1 MRIATHRFI
10 GAALAFGLGA
20 PLALPAPVAA
30 CGGFF
35 CGQQPVDQQAER
47 ILFSVD
53 EEAGTT
59 DMIVQIAYEGD
70 ADDFAWVVPLGQAPL
85 DGSLDAAFPQG
96 ALTALDANT
105 APRLFPNGGCFLEET
120 DATAGPPRN
129 GDDDGVTV
137 LIREVVGPY
146 DVAVIESD
154 DPDALVAWLR
164 DNEFRVTEAMA
175 PYIAE
180 YTLDPSADFKFLA
193 LRLTSEAGTKDISP
207 FRMTLPGTAPV
218 VPLKM
223 TALAA
228 EPEMGIVVFILGTQR
243 YEPANWEDLEVPD
256 EYVKWD
262 FERWQSNWPEAVARV
277 IDESVREDGVPGFV
291 TEMATPTDTYL
302 NLLMNTTP
310 ADEDQ
315 AAAVEA
321 LLEVMEGQAY
331 ITRLYARLSAEEMLS
346 DPMFRRSAGEDVE
359 RWREVNLPEDMDC
372 GGDGT
377 AAEDASGP
385 CDFIACGALGTCAE
399 TVVDG
404 ERVAAC
410 ACAAG
415 ATARTTFGPRG
426 EVTVACQDQRMSFL
440 TPGDVELPGATPLP
454 EPCLGVDCGF
464 GTCVPMNMTPT
475 CACDRGFVAI
485 GSVTD
490 GVRSTRC
497 VEPAAPVPPSFYAA
511 TVLPERPANLPAGRA
526 VDLPDPPS
534 LAGAGGCS
542 AAAGASGMAGLL
554 PFALLGL
561 ARRRRR

>member
-1 MRIATHRFI
+1 MRFTTQRFI
-10 GAALAFGLGA
+10 GAALALGLGA
-20 PLALPAPVAA
+20 PLALPAPAAA

-47 ILFSVD
+47 ILFAVD

-70 ADDFAWVVPLGQAPL
+70 AEDFAWIVPLGAAPL
-85 DGSLDAAFPQG
+85 EGTLDATFPQG

-105 APRLFPNGGCFLEET
+105 SPQLFPNGGCFFET
-120 DATAGPPRN
+120 DAAAGPPRA
-129 GDDDGVTV
+129 GADDGVTV

-146 DVAVIESD
+146 EVAVIESD
-154 DPDALVAWLR
+154 ESDALVAWLR
-164 DNEFRVTEAMA
+164 RNEFRVTEAMA
-175 PYIAE
+175 PYIEE

-193 LRLTSEAGTKDISP
+193 LRLTSEADTKDIAP

-228 EPEMGIVVFILGTQR
+228 EPEMGIVVFILGAQR

-256 EYVKWD
+256 EYIKWD
-262 FERWQSNWPEAVARV
+262 FTRWQSNWPEAVARV
-277 IDESVREDGVPGFV
+277 IDESVRDDGVPGFV

-315 AAAVEA
+315 AAAVDA
-321 LLEVMEGQAY
+321 LLGIMEGQAY
-331 ITRLYARLSAEEMLS
+331 VTRLYARLSAEEMLS
-346 DPMFRRSAGEDVE
+346 DPMFRRSAGDDVE
-359 RWREVNLPEDMDC
+359 RWREVTLPEDLDC
-372 GGDGT
+372 TGSSLE
-377 AAEDASGP
+377 AAASP
-385 CDFIACGALGTCAE
+385 CDFMACGALGTCAE
-399 TVVDG
+399 TEVDG
-404 ERVAAC
+404 ELVGAC

-415 ATARTTFGPRG
+415 ATARTTFDPRG
-426 EVTVACQDQRMSFL
+426 AVTVACQDQRMSFL
-440 TPGDVELPGATPLP
+440 NPGDVEVPGATPLSD
-454 EPCLGVDCGF
+454 PCVGVDCGF

-475 CACDRGFVAI
+475 CACDRGFVAV
-485 GSVTD
+485 GSLTD
-490 GVRSTRC
+490 GVRATRC
-497 VEPAAPVPPSFYAA
+497 VEPTEPVPPTFYAA

-526 VDLPDPPS
+526 VDLPEPPT

-542 AAAGASGMAGLL
+542 AAAGASGLAGLL
-554 PFALLGL
+554 PFALLVL
-561 ARRRRR
+561 ARRRR

>member
-1 MRIATHRFI
+1 MRLATTRLI
-10 GAALAFGLGA
+10 GVALALGLGGT
-20 PLALPAPVAA
+20 LALPTPAEA

-47 ILFSVD
+47 ILFAID

-85 DGSLDAAFPQG
+85 EGSLDADFPQG

-105 APRLFPNGGCFLEET
+105 SPQLFPNGGCFAEL
-120 DATAGPPRN
+120 DASAGPPRN
-129 GDDDGVTV
+129 AADDGVTV

-154 DPDALVAWLR
+154 DPAALVAWLR
-164 DNEFRVTEAMA
+164 RNEFRVTEAMA
-175 PYIAE
+175 PYIEE
-180 YTLDPSADFKFLA
+180 YTLDESADFKFLA
-193 LRLTSEAGTKDISP
+193 LRLTSEADTKDISP

-228 EPEMGIVVFILGTQR
+228 EPEMGIVVFILGSQR

-256 EYVKWD
+256 DYLKWD

-277 IDESVREDGVPGFV
+277 IDESVRDAGVPGFV
-291 TEMATPTDTYL
+291 TELATSTETYL

-310 ADEDQ
+310 ADEEQ
-315 AAAVEA
+315 AEAVNA
-321 LLEVMEGQAY
+321 LLEIMEGQAY
-331 ITRLYARLSAEEMLS
+331 VTRLYARLSAEEMVS
-346 DPMFRRSAGEDVE
+346 DPMFRRSAGPDVE
-359 RWREVNLPEDMDC
+359 RWREVNVPEDVDC
-372 GGDGT
+372 TGEALEDSAT
-377 AAEDASGP
+377 A

-399 TVVDG
+399 TLIDG
-404 ERVAAC
+404 VPTAAC

-440 TPGDVELPGATPLP
+440 NPGDVELPGATPLP
-454 EPCLGVDCGF
+454 DPCLGVDCGF
-464 GTCVPMNMTPT
+464 GSCVPMNMTPT
-475 CACDRGFVAI
+475 CACDRGFVAV
-485 GSVTD
+485 GSLVD

-497 VEPAAPVPPSFYAA
+497 VEPTEPVPPSFYAA
-511 TVLPERPANLPAGRA
+511 TVLPARPTNLPAGRA
-526 VDLPDPPS
+526 VDVPAPTV
-534 LAGAGGCS
+534 AGAGGCS
-542 AAAGASGMAGLL
+542 AGAGAAGVL
-554 PFALLGL
+554 PFAFLLL